1 MTGDTIDGLVNFRDT
16 GGTTLK
22 DGGRTRSGVLYRA
35 AALNALTET
44 GLTQLAESPIGVIA
58 DFRTPVEQQMAPD
71 LLPATRPFHRV
82 SLALLEGA
90 LPQPAAGAD
99 GVVAPE
105 AFARVLDDLPSLG
118 ELYTTMLTHGAATF
132 ADLARLVAASTDDE
146 PSAVIVHCTAGKDR
160 TGVAVALMLDAAG
173 ADREEIVAD
182 YAQSQENLAGAWAE
196 GMLQLV
202 ASFGV
207 PLTPELRTLV
217 TGTPPEAIR
226 TAFAWIDENGG
237 AAEYLTSGGLTA
249 DELAAL
255 RARLRG

>member
-1 MTGDTIDGLVNFRDT
+1 MTGDSIDGLVNYRDT
-16 GGTTLK
+16 GGTALA
-22 DGGRTRSGVLYRA
+22 DGGRTRSGVLYRS

-44 GLTQLAESPIGVIA
+44 GLAQLAETPIGVVA

-71 LLPATRPFHRV
+71 LLPTTRPFRHV
-82 SLALLEGA
+82 SLSLLEGA

-99 GVVAPE
+99 GVVAPG
-105 AFARVLDDLPSLG
+105 AFARVLAELPSLG

-146 PSAVIVHCTAGKDR
+146 PSAVVVHCTAGKDR

-173 ADREEIVAD
+173 ADREAVIAD
-182 YAQSQENLAGAWAE
+182 YAQSQENLAGPWAE
-196 GMLQLV
+196 GMLKMV

-217 TGTPPEAIR
+217 TGTPPEAMR
-226 TAFAWIDENGG
+226 TALAWVDEHGG
-237 AAEYLTSGGLTA
+237 SAEYLMSGGLSA

-255 RARLRG
+255 RARLRA